1 MMLEITNNSQN
12 SSKKQRIKRRKEIT
26 LTKKI
31 RMKLVCLVVG
41 LVLIGSCT
49 SKDPKMCACLEA
61 GEKFNE
67 YNASILMEVKTAEIV
82 AKYKQLEKE
91 KLEKCI
97 DFQTMS
103 GEEMLKKKATCE

>member
-1 MMLEITNNSQN
+1 MY
-12 SSKKQRIKRRKEIT
+12 K
-26 LTKKI
+26 TKKRNNFDKNI
-31 RMKLVCLVVG
+31 RMKLVCLVIG

-61 GEKFNE
+61 GEKFND
-67 YNASILMEVKTAEIV
+67 YNASILMEVKTPEIV